1 MLLKSQPKKPKQLHF
16 FQRTKKTLPKD
27 QSPFQNYIEEK
38 DIVMYLTTPVFNE
51 QAHSKVTFTLLKKGG
66 FALWI
71 LI

>member
-16 FQRTKKTLPKD
+16 FQRTKKHC

-38 DIVMYLTTPVFNE
+38 DIVTCLTTPVFNE